1 MMDKAHTL
9 RSENL
14 NWEKGDRRFH
24 VDASTLFLLPGM
36 PMPRVL
42 EVVSHRTGKIA
53 RYELHDQEV
62 MGGDVV
68 RWNYRPADGDAT
80 AQTTRGVVIWNT

>member
-1 MMDKAHTL
+1 METAHIL

-14 NWEKGDRRFH
+14 DWDKQSMKFH
-24 VDASTLFLLPGM
+24 VDASTLLLLPGL
-36 PMPRVL
+36 PMPRFL

>member
-42 EVVSHRTGKIA
+42 EVVSHRTGRTA
-53 RYELHDQEV
+53 RYVLHSRVTHE
-62 MGGDVV
+62 GDVV
-68 RWNYRPADGDAT
+68 RWNYRPADGDTA
-80 AQTTRGVVIWNT
+80 AQTTRGVSIWNT